1 MNSFEFQDK
10 IYESNNSVIFRVKQK
25 SDNKPFIVKQPNN
38 SSPDTTLRLKREFD
52 ILKDLKTPEIIEVY
66 SLEYSENTLSLILED
81 FEATSLEE
89 FLKSKKIDILTF
101 LKIAIQVVK
110 GLVAIHNKNIVHKD
124 INPNNIVIHAESL
137 QTKIID
143 FGIATTLSKTEQSL
157 VSPEVIEGTLS
168 YISPEQTGRMNR
180 NIDYRTDFY
189 SLGVTFYQMVTGR
202 LPFELDDALDL
213 IHSHIAILP
222 EPPEK
227 YWIPKAISEII
238 LKLMSK
244 NAEDRYMS
252 AVGLLYD
259 LEWCLENFQTLDT
272 VSFQPGLRDVSLQF
286 QIPEKVYGREEE
298 LEQLLRIYQQVTEGK
313 TEILLVNG
321 LSGIG
326 KTVLVNEIQKPIVSS
341 KGFYITGKFDP
352 MKRNIPFRAII
363 YAFQDLVKLILTEK
377 NESIELWKEKLQ
389 VALGTNGRV
398 VTEVIPELELILG
411 EQPELI
417 ELSPNESQNRFN
429 LVFQDFVRVF
439 ASAEHPLV
447 IFLDDLQWADSPSI
461 HLIQTLYTATDISHL
476 MFILAYR
483 INEVDATHPFVL
495 MVNDLRKQEF
505 TIHEIALKP
514 LSLEPINQL
523 VSDSLKQKPDITK
536 PLAEVVMSKTAGNPF
551 FVNELLTN
559 LYHRDLIYLKE
570 EQWNW
575 DLRKIQEANISKNVI
590 DLLAEKAK
598 ELSKEVL
605 ETIQLISCIGSWFY
619 IDMLHRISEKSEEEV
634 KDSITNLVNGGFL
647 HISKTKGRF
656 VHDKVKEMVYGL
668 VSDDDRKKY
677 HYKIGKTY
685 WEVAEQ
691 KNEIDEN
698 VFVIVNQLNNAID
711 LLTKEEKAKLLD
723 LNLMAVDK
731 AFASAAYEPALNLL
745 KITTEL
751 LPDHSWETEYEKTLD
766 VYTKM
771 ARLEY
776 LNGNYDEAEKFFEI
790 VLSNSKTELERVN
803 VYEIKMPLFV
813 AKFQFREAL
822 DIGLKGL
829 EILGITFPEVH
840 DPTFE
845 FTKIFQQLGER
856 KPEDLFNLPLSK
868 EPYKSASMRLLSSC
882 IVSSY
887 VSLPSLLPIVIG
899 KMINISLEHNN
910 FPVSPLGY
918 VFFGNITA
926 SVLGNYDLGYSFGK
940 LAIDLL
946 LKYNLE
952 FLTSSVYMLFFAM
965 VSHWKK
971 HAKESLDNL
980 LKGHNAGIKFGDIAW
995 GSYCIN
1001 HHGWISLYSRESL
1014 YNLNNIYNEHNKI
1027 LDKLKQH
1034 DTTLLYKVTWQLII
1048 NLLGDS
1054 EDILLLKGEKFS
1066 ETDSLEGIQQAK
1078 NFTCLYLYFTNKLV
1092 LSCFFGNLLDA
1103 YKYANEAIPFEGA
1116 MFGLM
1121 IVPEHNFFYS
1131 LSCIG
1136 LYELEKNH
1144 VYLNQVKKNQERM
1157 KVWAENCEANYG
1169 HKYLIVEAE
1178 LARIEGNIVDAIS
1191 KYDEAIKLAIRYEY
1205 TLEEAIANEL
1215 AGKFWLSQK
1224 NEKFAKV
1231 CMIDARYAYE
1241 RWGCKPKVKQLEETY
1256 HDLIG
1261 FNQNRRA
1268 TDRRKISTTLTGGIS
1283 DFSSSSTLIDIQSVL
1298 KASHT
1303 LSAEIELGKLL
1314 ENMMKI
1320 LFQNSGAETGKLILV
1335 EKVKNNHEVK
1345 MIIEAEGDANK
1356 KSISVMLHKTLE
1368 QVSLPHTILNYV
1380 ERAKKEVVLDNA
1392 SQRGMYTNDPYIK
1405 ENRTKSV
1412 MCYPVVNQGKLQA
1425 IVYLENNLATGAFT
1439 EERVETLKILATQ
1452 AAISIENARLYENIE
1467 TITRDKT
1474 RIETEMS
1481 IAREIQTSLLPQ
1493 EPILSGYELTV
1504 YMKMADEVGGDYY
1517 DVIRENGREWFLIG
1531 DASGHGVH
1539 AGLVMIMVQTSIHT
1553 VIESNPNMNPADLLK
1568 KVNLV
1573 ITKNISL
1580 LKMNKYMTLTLFLK
1594 DTDGKLYYSGMHQD
1608 LVVYKSQTKKVETV
1622 ETNGNWLGMANIMNE
1637 FPIEELS
1644 LEKGDVL
1651 FLYTDGVT
1659 EATDKD
1665 ENQFDLGG
1673 LVKFMEVNGEYSVK
1687 TIKEKF
1693 LDTIRDYT
1701 SDDDITF
1708 MILKKSE

>member
-81 FEATSLEE
+81 FEAISLEE

-124 INPNNIVIHAESL
+124 INPSNIVIHAESL

-168 YISPEQTGRMNR
+168 YMSPEQTGRMNR

-202 LPFELDDALDL
+202 LPFELDDALEL

-222 EPPEK
+222 ELPEK

-272 VSFQPGLRDVSLQF
+272 ISFQPGLRDVSLQF

-523 VSDSLKQKPDITK
+523 VSDTLKQKPGITK

-575 DLRKIQEANISKNVI
+575 DLRKIQEANISENVI

-598 ELSKEVL
+598 QLSKEIL
-605 ETIQLISCIGSWFY
+605 DTIQLISCIGSWFY
-619 IDMLHRISEKSEEEV
+619 VDMLHEICEQSEEEV
-634 KDSITNLVNGGFL
+634 KNSIINLVNSGFL
-647 HISKTKGRF
+647 HISETKGRF

-668 VSDDDRKKY
+668 VSDNDRKKY

-685 WEVAEQ
+685 WEVALQ

-711 LLTKEEKAKLLD
+711 LLSKEEKAKLVD

-745 KITTEL
+745 KVTTGL

-776 LNGNYDEAEKFFEI
+776 LNGNYDEAEKYFDV
-790 VLSNSKTELERVN
+790 VLNHAKTELEKVAI
-803 VYEIKMPLFV
+803 YEIKINLYTSLN
-813 AKFQFREAL
+813 KLKEAL
-822 DIGLKGL
+822 EIGTKAL
-829 EILGITFPEVH
+829 EILGVTFPEIH
-840 DPTFE
+840 DPTPE
-845 FTKIFQQLGER
+845 FTKIFQELEN
-856 KPEDLFNLPLSK
+856 KKVEDLLNLPMSS
-868 EPYKSASMRLLSSC
+868 EPFQFAIMRLLNSC
-882 IVSSY
+882 ITPAY
-887 VSLPSLLPIVIG
+887 ISLPSFLPLVIG
-899 KMINISLEHNN
+899 KMILISLEYGN
-910 FPVSPLGY
+910 FPVSPFAY
-918 VFFGNITA
+918 VLFGNILSSA
-926 SVLGNYDLGYSFGK
+926 MGNYSFGYSFGR
-940 LAIDLL
+940 LAMDIVD
-946 LKYNLE
+946 KYNLG
-952 FLTSSVYMLFFAM
+952 FMKSIINMVFTSM
-965 VSHWKK
+965 VSHWKIFGK
-971 HAKESLDNL
+971 TNLHYLGEGYLSGVESGNLQWAGYCLNHYHMQTLYNRNHLPEVIDNMRKNRKSIERLKQRDVTQYFYLWEQTATSLSENLD
-980 LKGHNAGIKFGDIAW
+980 FQ
-995 GSYCIN
+995 
-1001 HHGWISLYSRESL
+1001 ISLQSDIFDEDEIVKEWIDTKNTSNMYC
-1014 YNLNNIYNEHNKI
+1014 YYTNK
-1027 LDKLKQH
+1027 
-1034 DTTLLYKVTWQLII
+1034 TTLCYIFQSFEDGYKFAR
-1048 NLLGDS
+1048 LG
-1054 EDILLLKGEKFS
+1054 EPH
-1066 ETDSLEGIQQAK
+1066 EGS
-1078 NFTCLYLYFTNKLV
+1078 V
-1092 LSCFFGNLLDA
+1092 FGMRV
-1103 YKYANEAIPFEGA
+1103 I
-1116 MFGLM
+1116 
-1121 IVPEHNFFYS
+1121 PEHNFFDS
-1131 LSCIG
+1131 LNCLALTSPPSPLLLGEGCPPG
-1136 LYELEKNH
+1136 RGEVGE

-1169 HKYLIVEAE
+1169 HKYMIVEAE

-1224 NEKFAKV
+1224 NEKIARV
-1231 CMIDARYAYE
+1231 YMIDARYAYE

-1283 DFSSSSTLIDIQSVL
+1283 DFSSSSTLIDIQS
-1298 KASHT
+1298 
-1303 LSAEIELGKLL
+1303 G
-1314 ENMMKI
+1314 
-1320 LFQNSGAETGKLILV
+1320 
-1335 EKVKNNHEVK
+1335 
-1345 MIIEAEGDANK
+1345 
-1356 KSISVMLHKTLE
+1356 
-1368 QVSLPHTILNYV
+1368 
-1380 ERAKKEVVLDNA
+1380 
-1392 SQRGMYTNDPYIK
+1392 
-1405 ENRTKSV
+1405 
-1412 MCYPVVNQGKLQA
+1412 
-1425 IVYLENNLATGAFT
+1425 
-1439 EERVETLKILATQ
+1439 
-1452 AAISIENARLYENIE
+1452 
-1467 TITRDKT
+1467 
-1474 RIETEMS
+1474 
-1481 IAREIQTSLLPQ
+1481 
-1493 EPILSGYELTV
+1493 
-1504 YMKMADEVGGDYY
+1504 
-1517 DVIRENGREWFLIG
+1517 
-1531 DASGHGVH
+1531 
-1539 AGLVMIMVQTSIHT
+1539 
-1553 VIESNPNMNPADLLK
+1553 
-1568 KVNLV
+1568 
-1573 ITKNISL
+1573 
-1580 LKMNKYMTLTLFLK
+1580 
-1594 DTDGKLYYSGMHQD
+1594 
-1608 LVVYKSQTKKVETV
+1608 
-1622 ETNGNWLGMANIMNE
+1622 
-1637 FPIEELS
+1637 
-1644 LEKGDVL
+1644 
-1651 FLYTDGVT
+1651 
-1659 EATDKD
+1659 
-1665 ENQFDLGG
+1665 
-1673 LVKFMEVNGEYSVK
+1673 
-1687 TIKEKF
+1687 
-1693 LDTIRDYT
+1693 
-1701 SDDDITF
+1701 
-1708 MILKKSE
+1708 